1 MGDCN
6 LRSGAFLLLCFF
18 GSGGKKI
25 APLFPETDY
34 TDKERGHDRRLGDSL
49 GELLVLFSM

>member
-1 MGDCN
+1 M
-6 LRSGAFLLLCFF
+6 FCFF
-18 GSGGKKI
+18 GSGRKKI
-25 APLFPETDY
+25 APLFPKTDY